1 MLSETS
7 KTLKKLFKER
17 NRKSYNA
24 FKRAQTVLPG
34 GSTREIIYHKPY
46 PLYIRKGN
54 GCWIQDLDGHRI
66 LDFLNNYISL
76 MLGHAHPKI
85 VEAVKFQINNG
96 TSFSGPTE
104 YEEQLGTK
112 INERIP
118 SIESIRFTNSG
129 SEATSLSIL
138 AAKAFTGNK
147 KIAKFEGAHHGTN
160 ENTMVSTNPNL
171 KDAGPKEKPNSVPD
185 GPHIQ
190 TNILKNTV
198 ILPFNNQRACE
209 KLLQQNREELAAI
222 IVEPVLGSAGIIPPK
237 EEFMQYI
244 GEITEKNNILLIFDE
259 VVTGFRISRG
269 GAQEKYRVKPDLTA
283 LGKNIGAGFP
293 LGAFGGREDIMAQ
306 FEPTRENRI
315 PHSGS
320 LNANPVSLKAGLT
333 LLEEL
338 TDDNYRK
345 LSELASNVVRGLEKI
360 FSEQHIDAKITQS
373 GSLFGVHFTSEKV
386 VDYRSAMKE
395 DSLRKFN
402 FFLGMLLNGA
412 MIAPRGLGCISTPM
426 GNRDID
432 IFLQKVV
439 ESAIYLKER

>member
-1 MLSETS
+1 MLSEAS
-7 KTLKKLFKER
+7 ETLKQLFKER
-17 NRKSYNA
+17 NKKSYYA
-24 FKRAQTVLPG
+24 FNRAKRVLPG
-34 GSTREIIYHKPY
+34 GSTREIIFHKPY
-46 PLYIRKGN
+46 PLYIKKGN

-66 LDFLNNYISL
+66 LDCLNNYMSL
-76 MLGHAHPKI
+76 ILGHAHPKI
-85 VEAVKFQINNG
+85 VEAVKSQINNG
-96 TSFSGPTE
+96 TSFSAPTE
-104 YEEQLGTK
+104 YEEQLGTA
-112 INERIP
+112 INRRMP

-147 KIAKFEGAHHGTN
+147 KVAKFEGAHHGTN
-160 ENTMVSTNPNL
+160 ENTMVSTNPQL
-171 KDAGPKEKPNSVPD
+171 KDSGPKEKPNSVPD

-190 TNILKNTV
+190 PNILENTV
-198 ILPFNNQRACE
+198 ILPFNNRRALERLLYQYME
-209 KLLQQNREELAAI
+209 KLAAV

-237 EEFMQYI
+237 EGFMQFLR
-244 GEITEKNNILLIFDE
+244 EITEKYGILLIFDE

-269 GAQEKYRVKPDLTA
+269 GAQEKYGVKPDLTA

-293 LGAFGGREDIMAQ
+293 LGAFGGRKDIMAQ

-320 LNANPVSLKAGLT
+320 LNANPVSLKAGLA
-333 LLEEL
+333 LLDEL

-345 LSELASNVVRGLEKI
+345 LSELTSYIVRGLKQV
-360 FSEQHIDAKITQS
+360 FSEHKIDAKITQS

-386 VDYRSAMKE
+386 VDYRSAISE
-395 DSLRKFN
+395 DREKKFN

-426 GNRDID
+426 SSRDID
-432 IFLQKVV
+432 SFLQKVV
-439 ESAIYLKER
+439 ETTIYLKER